1 MLKKSFII
9 SALVLALGVRIVAQ
23 NANTP
28 ASQPPAR
35 RPVTTQKPTTTTT
48 TTTPAPT
55 PTPQTGATPA
65 PNNTRTRRATRPGR
79 AAASAA
85 EQEVRATFD
94 ALLRAVEKR
103 DVDA

>member
-35 RPVTTQKPTTTTT
+35 RPVTTQKQTTTT

-65 PNNTRTRRATRPGR
+65 PNNTRTRRACRG
-79 AAASAA
+79 
-85 EQEVRATFD
+85 D
-94 ALLRAVEKR
+94 G
-103 DVDA
+103 